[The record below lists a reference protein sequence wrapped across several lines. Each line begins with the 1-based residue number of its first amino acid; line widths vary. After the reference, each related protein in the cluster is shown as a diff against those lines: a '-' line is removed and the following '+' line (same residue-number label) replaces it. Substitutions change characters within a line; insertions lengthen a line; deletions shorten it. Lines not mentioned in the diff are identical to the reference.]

1 MLAINHCNE
10 NGICHRDIKAE
21 NIMFTKNMEIKI
33 IDFGMS
39 KLYNQE
45 NLRNLK
51 SKVGSPYYIAPEI
64 LVNDYYGFECDIW
77 SLGII
82 LYIMVSG
89 YLPFNGK
96 TNSSI
101 FKQVMNAKSIKF
113 VEDGFAKVSSTCK
126 DLILKMLTYDP
137 LKRIK
142 VKDALNHP
150 FITN

>member
-1 MLAINHCNE
+1 MEKLLLAINHCNE

-64 LVNDYYGFECDIW
+64 LVSDHYGFECDIW

-101 FKQVMNAKSIKF
+101 FK
-113 VEDGFAKVSSTCK
+113 
-126 DLILKMLTYDP
+126 
-137 LKRIK
+137 
-142 VKDALNHP
+142 
-150 FITN
+150 